1 MLSKTL
7 TGPFK
12 KFVLTALQGDLSEF
26 KQQYGHVVD
35 IRQSYLKGVVDT
47 DGDTILPFLINK
59 WHHNGMKL
67 TVGDTLTDAGK
78 IVGMILKAYK
88 KYGIDPLSIRRS
100 SGHEYPGMNTLHLAA
115 IVMSNSEFQAFFELC
130 LQLRIITGDNAKK
143 IIGHSVELRNEM
155 HRLHNIFY
163 MKNGWVHGS
172 DTPNAQLANKFL
184 KMYNHNLSP
193 NKYKEARKAVSKTK
207 HFSSIDDLEA
217 MFKRSHISSNNRFL
231 PHMTSF
237 SLNHHINAPPLREQH
252 TPSRNLGTLPQ
263 AAHKRSRANNN
274 TATSSGASGST
285 QVRGPTTMRGME

>member
-12 KFVLTALQGDLSEF
+12 KFVLTALRGDLSEF
-26 KQQYGHVVD
+26 KQHYGHVVD

-59 WHHNGMKL
+59 WHHNGIKL

-78 IVGMILKAYK
+78 IVGNILRAYK

-100 SGHEYPGMNTLHLAA
+100 SAHEYAGMNTLHLAA
-115 IVMSNSEFQAFFELC
+115 IVMTNSEFQAFFELC
-130 LQLRIITGDNAKK
+130 LTLRIITGDNAKK

-163 MKNGWVHGS
+163 LKNGWARGS
-172 DTPNAQLANKFL
+172 GTPNAQLANKFL
-184 KMYNHNLSP
+184 RMYNHNLSP
-193 NKYKEARKAVSKTK
+193 NKYKETRTAVSKTK

-231 PHMTSF
+231 PHMPSF
-237 SLNHHINAPPLREQH
+237 SLNHHINALPLREQH
-252 TPSRNLGTLPQ
+252 AQGRVPMNHNSRGQ
-263 AAHKRSRANNN
+263 KRTKANNN
-274 TATSSGASGST
+274 TATSSEASVST
-285 QVRGPTTMRGME
+285 HGPLTRPKK